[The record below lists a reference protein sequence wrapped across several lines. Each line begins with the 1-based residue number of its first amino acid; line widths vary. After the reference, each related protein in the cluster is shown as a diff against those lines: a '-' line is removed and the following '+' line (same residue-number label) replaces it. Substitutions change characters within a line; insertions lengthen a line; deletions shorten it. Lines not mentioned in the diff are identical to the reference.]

1 MAKTAAFHGR
11 ILAGIDCKLKMVIHV
26 FTEWAPQGF
35 QGEARRYVAP
45 WVLSPPRR
53 QKANQTPVFAVEYI
67 TVNAST
73 LRAAVVHGR

>member
-11 ILAGIDCKLKMVIHV
+11 ISAGIDYKLKIVIHV
-26 FTEWAPQGF
+26 ITEWAPQGF

-53 QKANQTPVFAVEYI
+53 QTGNQTPSVRSLLPKVKYLFALVDY
-67 TVNAST
+67 
-73 LRAAVVHGR
+73 